1 MYRTETDF
9 LGEKPVPAAA
19 YYGIH
24 TVRALENFAVSRQTV
39 HPELIRAI
47 ATDACTRGDLPRYL
61 GVDPARV
68 TVIPS
73 AIDAD
78 ECLARRPGRDGPGTQ
93 SGQCTVNLVGNCL
106 ASAASTARLSS
117 R

>member
-47 ATDACTRGDLPRYL
+47 ATVKPCFCTIGQSTGSSNSTDS
-61 GVDPARV
+61 
-68 TVIPS
+68 IP
-73 AIDAD
+73 I
-78 ECLARRPGRDGPGTQ
+78 CLQ
-93 SGQCTVNLVGNCL
+93 ISQN
-106 ASAASTARLSS
+106 SS
-117 R
+117 SL

>member
-47 ATDACTRGDLPRYL
+47 ATVKQAAAEMNLHL
-61 GVDPARV
+61 GLLEPQFG
-68 TVIPS
+68 S
-73 AIDAD
+73 AIF
-78 ECLARRPGRDGPGTQ
+78 Q
-93 SGQCTVNLVGNCL
+93 
-106 ASAASTARLSS
+106 
-117 R
+117 